1 MGCKISR
8 RDGGNDGVQVGGREG
23 TMACKISR
31 RDGGNDGV
39 QDK

>member
-1 MGCKISR
+1 MGCKTSR
-8 RDGGNDGVQVGGREG
+8 RDGGNDGS
-23 TMACKISR
+23 KISR